1 MKRLRLHWL
10 WLMFLLL
17 LTLLL
22 TYPLLFHIGTHVPG
36 SDLWAHDEY
45 TFVWNLWWFKY
56 ALLNLNQSPLSSA
69 FIFYPVGVNLALY
82 TYTLFNAAL
91 ALPLL
96 PYLPLPLVSNLLT
109 IFSFVMSGYGAYLL
123 ARSEIAALIADG
135 AQGPSAAGNRPPTL
149 DLIALVAAVAYAFT
163 TSKFVYTAIGHYN
176 MVGTEW
182 IPFCAMYGLRA
193 LRSGKPRDALL
204 AGLFLALALYVDMI
218 FGVLLAFLML
228 ILAWFGREARRV
240 GWSRLVP
247 MLVLMGAVGAV
258 LYLPVLVPVLQ
269 ELLFADYNLKGWGDA
284 QKLSVDLLGFFS
296 PSALSPWSGLD
307 WNRELT
313 SVAQGKGRF
322 SDVNTV
328 FVGYATA
335 IVAAVG
341 AFAFRRRARAWLAG
355 AIAFALLALGPLLQI
370 GGMSTFDL
378 EGMKVDVPLP
388 FIALHY
394 IPIVQVNRVPN
405 RFSEVLVLCVA
416 ILVGYGTLFIV
427 SKLSMINARLP
438 LIALGLVGTLL
449 VLEHLSVPLPLS
461 DASVPA
467 FYAQLAADTDDYTI
481 LQLPLGWRNSFGTL
495 GAEDTRV
502 QYYQSVHHKRIL
514 GGNTSR
520 NQPFKFDYFA
530 SLPIVSS
537 LLALEDYQTVPP
549 EVRAFDQSYADE
561 FVRFFN
567 VRYVVVHPAVP
578 GRHPYDD
585 TRSAALEYLLNVLPL
600 DPLLTSNELSV
611 YRVRRTP
618 LPADLVIDFGEP
630 AARAYQGMGWDR
642 EEQISGTR
650 ANWATG
656 TQAQVFI
663 PVESVSDFRL
673 TFSALPFT
681 FAGAPP
687 QAVSVAVNDRLRLAP
702 LALSAGWNTY
712 RLDVPASALQRG
724 LNVLTFD
731 FTYARTPHEVVG
743 TADTRAL
750 SVAVDWMRWTNE

>member
-10 WLMFLLL
+10 WLLFLLL

-22 TYPLLFHIGTHVPG
+22 TYPLIVHLSTHVPG

-45 TFVWNLWWFKY
+45 SFVWNLWWFKY
-56 ALLNLNQSPLSSA
+56 ALLNLNQSPLSTA

-123 ARSEIAALIADG
+123 ARSEIAASVAEADHRFD
-135 AQGPSAAGNRPPTL
+135 PLML
-149 DLIALVAAVAYAFT
+149 DFVALVAAVAYAFT
-163 TSKFVYTAIGHYN
+163 TSKFVYASIGHYD

-182 IPFCAMYGLRA
+182 IPFCALYGLRA
-193 LRSGKPRDALL
+193 LRSGKARDALL
-204 AGLFLALALYVDMI
+204 AGLFLALALYVEMI

-228 ILAWFGREARRV
+228 ILVWFGRERRRIV
-240 GWSRLVP
+240 WSRLATT
-247 MLVLMGAVGAV
+247 LILMGAGGAI

-269 ELLFADYNLKGWGDA
+269 ELLFADYSLKGWGDA

-313 SVAQGKGRF
+313 SVAQGSGRF

-328 FVGYATA
+328 FVGYVTFV
-335 IVAAVG
+335 VAAVG
-341 AFAFRRRARAWLAG
+341 ALAFRRRARAWVAG
-355 AIAFALLALGPLLQI
+355 AFAFALLALGPLLQI
-370 GGMSTFDL
+370 GGLSTFDL
-378 EGMKVDVPLP
+378 EGLKVDVPLP

-394 IPIVQVNRVPN
+394 IPIVQANRVPN
-405 RFSEVLVLCVA
+405 RFSAVLLLCVA
-416 ILVGYGTLFIV
+416 MLVGYGTLFIV
-427 SKLSMINARLP
+427 SKLSALNARLP
-438 LIALGLVGTLL
+438 VVAIGLVCTLL

-461 DASVPA
+461 DASVPS
-467 FYAQLAADTDDYTI
+467 FYAQLAADTEDYTI

-520 NQPFKFDYFA
+520 NHPFKFDYFA

-537 LLALEDYQTVPP
+537 LLALEDYKSVPP

-567 VRYVVVHPAVP
+567 LRYVVVHPAVP

-585 TRSAALEYLLNVLPL
+585 TRRAALQYLLDVLPL
-600 DPLLTSNELSV
+600 DPLPSSEELSV

-618 LPADLVIDFGEP
+618 LPADLAIDFGEP
-630 AARAYQGMGWDR
+630 AARAYHGIGWDR

-663 PVESVSDFRL
+663 PVESVSDIRL

-702 LALSAGWNTY
+702 LALSAGWNAY
-712 RLDVPASALQRG
+712 QLDVPASALQRG
-724 LNVLTFD
+724 INVLTFD
-731 FTYARTPHEVVG
+731 FAYARSPHEVLG

-750 SVAVDWMRWTNE
+750 SVAVDWMRWTSE